1 MLKKL
6 IDKFFDFYDYGF
18 NAHKSEKHTLHN
30 AEKSVTDP
38 LEGTRYSLS
47 AEKTTPDTQK
57 KPDWLVYLILNLV
70 GIVFASSAVWSDVSS
85 TLGYLMVLGV
95 YMLSIFGIFPV
106 LVLVSNIWGFISV
119 VSDAKS
125 GVAFAV
131 AAGSPGAFIAA
142 NFFNKNYVYRKI
154 VSCIFIVTVYVAV
167 WLVLS
172 YHYGSISV

>member
-18 NAHKSEKHTLHN
+18 NAHKSEKHTPQT
-30 AEKSVTDP
+30 EKSVADP

-57 KPDWLVYLILNLV
+57 KPDWLIYLILNLV
-70 GIVFASSAVWSDVSS
+70 GVVFASSAVWSDVSS
-85 TLGYLMVLGV
+85 FLGFFMVTAV
-95 YMLSIFGIFPV
+95 YMFSIWGIFPV

-131 AAGSPGAFIAA
+131 AAGSIGTFIAA
-142 NFFNKNYVYRKI
+142 NFFNKDYVYRKI
-154 VSCIFIVTVYVAV
+154 VNCIFIVMVYAAV